1 MRPRSASRA
10 ALLALLALL
19 LTATTA
25 LPAAAQEPVP
35 ETDEEK
41 TLYFIGVLLGKN
53 AVYRFSPRPEEIP
66 MIQAGLLAALEDRE
80 MALDENVYGPMLN
93 ELANARMA
101 EAVEREKA
109 AGKAFREEF
118 AKQSGAVTTD
128 SGLVFIELEAGE
140 GDSPT
145 IESEVKAHYEGS
157 LSDGSVFDSSRARGR
172 PGEFR
177 LNAVVKCWQEAIPRM
192 KEGGK
197 AKFACPSDIGY
208 GDRGMPPNI
217 PGGATLVFEVELIGI
232 N

>member
-1 MRPRSASRA
+1 MRPRSADRA
-10 ALLALLALL
+10 ALLVLLAFSL
-19 LTATTA
+19 AA
-25 LPAAAQEPVP
+25 AAPAAADEPVP
-35 ETDEEK
+35 KTDEEK

-53 AVYRFSPRPEEIP
+53 AEYRFSPRPEEIP
-66 MIQAGLLAALEDRE
+66 MIEAGMVAALEGNE

-93 ELANARMA
+93 ELANTRMA

-109 AGKAFREEF
+109 AGKAFRDEF
-118 AKQSGAVTTD
+118 ASQKGAVTTET
-128 SGLVFIELEAGE
+128 GLVFVELESGK

-157 LSDGSVFDSSRARGR
+157 LADGSVFDSSRARGR

-177 LNAVVKCWQEAIPRM
+177 LNGVVKCWQEAIPMM
-192 KEGGK
+192 KVGGK

-217 PGGATLVFEVELIGI
+217 PGGATLVFEVELLGVE
-232 N
+232 